1 MPSVL
6 DSLVRWFSDA
16 KGDTKGSTTTKIS
29 SKLRDNL
36 YNKLSP

>member
-16 KGDTKGSTTTKIS
+16 KGDIKGSNTKIS